1 MSALRKT
8 SIFPTSKSKIENVG
22 NYNTRDE
29 IETETIDARRK
40 TFEFFQI
47 VPQEGQKYLT
57 HCPRYFPEVI
67 LLCSCD

>member
-40 TFEFFQI
+40 IFDFF
-47 VPQEGQKYLT
+47 
-57 HCPRYFPEVI
+57 FSDI
-67 LLCSCD
+67 LPLP